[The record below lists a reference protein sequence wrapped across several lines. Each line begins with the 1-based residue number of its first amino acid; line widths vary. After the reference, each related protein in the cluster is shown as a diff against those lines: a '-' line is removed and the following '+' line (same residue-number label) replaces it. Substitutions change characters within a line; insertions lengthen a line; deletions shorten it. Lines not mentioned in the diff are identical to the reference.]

1 MRRRTKV
8 VLVAAGAIGTLGIAL
23 VLGNRLLPRRNE
35 QAQPDEDAFFT
46 VYAPG
51 GSQAIWANG
60 PVGWLISKLMPI
72 VEAGVYRSVAEMLDL
87 RPGDE
92 LLDIGCGPGG
102 FLAAEARHVHRIVGL
117 DISPLMLRAAERRL
131 GDRIAAGTAQLV
143 LGNATALPFGDGAFS
158 AVTAIYAPARPAEV
172 FRVLRPGGRFVA
184 ADPDPARTPAEHASP
199 SWGRWRRNEA
209 DYRRMFDEA
218 GFTDL
223 TVQLG
228 DYGIFISGRKP
239 GLVVDEAAPRDLR

>member
-8 VLVAAGAIGTLGIAL
+8 ALVTGVTISTLGIAVAL
-23 VLGNRLLPRRNE
+23 KHQLHTRQTE
-35 QAQPDEDAFFT
+35 QTLPDEDAYFR

-60 PVGWLISKLMPI
+60 LVGRLTSKLMPI
-72 VEAGVYRSVAEMLDL
+72 VEARVYRTVAEMLGL
-87 RPGDE
+87 RPDDE

-102 FLAAEARHVHRIVGL
+102 FLGAEAQDVHRIVGL

-143 LGNATALPFGDGAFS
+143 LGNATDLPFRDGAFS

-199 SWGRWRRNEA
+199 SWGRRRWNEA
-209 DYRRMFDEA
+209 DYRRMFEEA

-223 TVQLG
+223 AVQVG
-228 DYGIFISGRKP
+228 DFGLFISGRKP
-239 GLVVDEAAPRDLR
+239 GLVAD